1 MFVCSAA
8 WLAQL
13 VRRQS
18 AVREVSGSIPG
29 RTTTQSLKIIE
40 EKVLPLLLHL
50 QMVRLYTKNVT
61 QVIAFIHS
69 FVGHTFVEIPT
80 KSCTTLSI
88 NNFSL
93 NFVNMKHYCMH

>member
-1 MFVCSAA
+1 MLIRRRSKFVFTETGKRLHTGYS
-8 WLAQL
+8 Q
-13 VRRQS
+13 V
-18 AVREVSGSIPG
+18 V
-29 RTTTQSLKIIE
+29 KIIE
-40 EKVLPLLLHL
+40 EKILPLLLHL